1 MPVSGELLVGGEE
14 KQTVKS
20 LTLILIIR
28 GYRTIWKPQNDLE
41 MYELNVIYQ
50 RATMDAGTFTFP
62 AITTPIQRSC

>member
-28 GYRTIWKPQNDLE
+28 GYRTIWKLQNDLE

>member
-14 KQTVKS
+14 KQTVKG

-28 GYRTIWKPQNDLE
+28 GYRTIWKLQSDLE

-50 RATMDAGTFTFP
+50 RATMDGGTFT
-62 AITTPIQRSC
+62 TTPIQRSC